1 MRATKTRQ
9 FMCVTLSLLAS
20 ALLAPVS
27 QAARIQGFESGD
39 PAVSSTG
46 DAGTRI
52 VPYQGE
58 AAPEGSNQF
67 LLTTV
72 GAMSLEDGVSS
83 QSGAFAVSI
92 ASLQTFFHGVSLM
105 GGQEGSG
112 VLIPF
117 TISAGDGQL
126 TFQFDFLS
134 NEVLQSMPRDDFAV
148 ALIFNGAGAL
158 QSGAT
163 FADVTTEVNSN
174 AFSLFGTQTPF
185 QFHTGYQ
192 PFSLSLAGLAPGNY
206 SLGLGVVDSATPD
219 HASGLLIDNVQTV
232 AAVPEASTV
241 SLAIAGAVLMMAVRK
256 RLRRA

>member
-9 FMCVTLSLLAS
+9 FLCVTLSLLAS
-20 ALLAPVS
+20 VVLAPLS
-27 QAARIQGFESGD
+27 QGARVQGFESGD
-39 PAVSSTG
+39 PAVLSTG
-46 DAGTRI
+46 DAGSRGS
-52 VPYQGE
+52 YQGE
-58 AAPEGSNQF
+58 APPEGTSQF

-72 GAMSLEDGVSS
+72 GMMSNEDGVGS

-126 TFQFDFLS
+126 TFDFDFLS

-148 ALIFNGAGAL
+148 ALIFNGANAL

-163 FADVTTEVNSN
+163 FADVTTDMNS
-174 AFSLFGTQTPF
+174 FSLFGPQTPF

-192 PFSLSLAGLAPGNY
+192 TFSLSVAGLAPGSY
-206 SLGLGVVDSATPD
+206 SLGIGVVDSATPD

-232 AAVPEASTV
+232 SAVPEASTV
-241 SLAIAGAVLMMAVRK
+241 SLAIAGAILLMAVRK
-256 RLRRA
+256 RFRRA